1 MRYLVRIAQ
10 SPVADPETW
19 LCGPEPP
26 NQTPPPSP
34 LAPQHH
40 QSPLQSTSPTPTEPP
55 PVLPLSRLSSVCQ
68 SPTPWRIPCSL
79 YPSLFPTGFARA
91 GPVPGFQG
99 DTLLLAFIDLR
110 QVGLCFFPPLF
121 LFFHSSFSL
130 SSVFSCLPL
139 SIPPFF
145 HLFSLSPTPPVPTP

>member
-1 MRYLVRIAQ
+1 MA
-10 SPVADPETW
+10 AA
-19 LCGPEPP
+19 GPNHPALTP
-26 NQTPPPSP
+26 HQHPQTTKV
-34 LAPQHH
+34 
-40 QSPLQSTSPTPTEPP
+40 PLQSTSPAPTEPP
-55 PVLPLSRLSSVCQ
+55 PVLPLSWLSSVCQ

-110 QVGLCFFPPLF
+110 QVGLCFFPTLF
-121 LFFHSSFSL
+121 LFFSSSFPL

-139 SIPPFF
+139 SIPSF
-145 HLFSLSPTPPVPTP
+145 HVFSLPIQQFQPLKPLP